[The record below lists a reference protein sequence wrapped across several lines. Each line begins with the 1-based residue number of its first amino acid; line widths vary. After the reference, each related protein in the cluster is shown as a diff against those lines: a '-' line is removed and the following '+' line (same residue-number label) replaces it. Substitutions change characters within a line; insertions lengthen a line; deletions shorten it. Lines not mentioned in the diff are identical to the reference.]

1 MVKYLVKWKEFIA
14 ENNTWEKEKN
24 LENIKKLADK
34 FKERLST
41 EVRWQEEIEKIWKI
55 KLNPNVEEFKRSKLL
70 ERYTVKLLF
79 GWDDK
84 KFEDKYLKK
93 LERS

>member
-41 EVRWQEEIEKIWKI
+41 EVR
-55 KLNPNVEEFKRSKLL
+55 
-70 ERYTVKLLF
+70 
-79 GWDDK
+79 
-84 KFEDKYLKK
+84 
-93 LERS
+93 